1 MNETIVDVAD
11 MKLSKDKDEVLV
23 APSLGACIAISVHD
37 ATVPAGGMLIFML
50 PELREVNFPGAA
62 NLPFMFGDMGIPAF
76 LDAAYQFGI
85 VKERMKL
92 VLAGGGQLAGQTQ
105 GSDIGERNC
114 QIAKK
119 ILTQAALN
127 PCQAKVGGA
136 INRTLALEIGSGLN
150 HIRIAGQGME
160 TL

>member
-37 ATVPAGGMLIFML
+37 ATVPAGGML
-50 PELREVNFPGAA
+50 NFPGAA